1 MDSLDSFIS
10 FYKIEIIGNLL
21 QLIFNNLKQHITIVK
36 TFLQL
41 WDLILLYNF
50 EKLLKNILLY
60 SRLNNDNYTLITKY

>member
-21 QLIFNNLKQHITIVK
+21 QLIFNNLKQQITIVK

>member
-1 MDSLDSFIS
+1 MDSFIN

-21 QLIFNNLKQHITIVK
+21 QLISDNLKQHIIVVK

-50 EKLLKNILLY
+50 EKLLKNILLH